1 MERIDFNLGWKF
13 FKEGNESGTITV
25 DLPHDAM
32 IHETRDPESTGGYSG
47 SAGASF
53 PGGLYIYEK
62 TFFIPE
68 DWQEK
73 FVAFEFGGIYRNS
86 KVFINGHEAGGRPY
100 GYSRFFVKADSFLE
114 YGKENTIRVVADNSQ
129 QPNSRWYSGSGIY
142 RPVYMIVAGKTHIDL
157 DGLKVSTLSYDPAR
171 ILVETTANGGEV
183 HIEIL
188 DGDDVVASSSG
199 DSLELLI
206 ENALLWSEDDPHLY
220 RCRATLEEAGQ
231 VVDEVIVPF
240 GIRKV
245 EWSTKGLFINGKNTL
260 LRGGCVHHDNGVL
273 GACAFDK
280 AEERRVRIMKE
291 AGFNAIRSAHN
302 PVSQAM
308 LEACDKLGMYM
319 MDETWDMWYFHKSK
333 YDYASDFDE
342 WYLEDIKAMVDKDFN
357 HPSVIMYSLGNEVS
371 EPYQE
376 RGVEL
381 TKEMVAYVHELD
393 SNRAVTAGIN
403 LMLIYLASKGRG
415 VFKEEGGTAFDEKP
429 GKKKKKQKA
438 TGSLFFNMLVSFIG
452 PIMNKMANS
461 KKADMVTSP
470 CLDALDIA
478 GYNYASGRYPKEG
491 KVNPDR
497 VIFGSETMPHHIAE
511 NWKMVLEYPYLV
523 GDFMWTSWD
532 YLGET
537 GIGAWSYDGSGF
549 MKNYPWL
556 ISGTGAIDILGN
568 VDASGK
574 YAETVWGLAEKPYI
588 GVRPV
593 NHPGKKVTKAMW
605 RGTNAIESWAWKN
618 CEGNKAVVEVF
629 VDAHKVKL
637 IINGKPIGTK
647 KVKAFKTLFK
657 TNYEPGEIKAIAY
670 DEQDNVLSD
679 SVLKSAT
686 GIIRIQLT
694 PEDTHVRQGEL
705 VYVNVALVGENGVV
719 ESNDDRMLEV
729 SVEHGTLLG
738 FGSANPKTEDRFD
751 SGKYTSYYGRALA
764 VVRADD
770 AGEMLV
776 RVSGEGLAP
785 AEVEIPVK

>member
-1 MERIDFNLGWKF
+1 MERTDFNLGWKF
-13 FKEGNESGTITV
+13 YKEGDESGSITV

-32 IHETRDPESTGGYSG
+32 IHETRDPEISGGYSG
-47 SAGASF
+47 SAGACF

-62 TFFIPE
+62 AFMVQE
-68 DWQEK
+68 DWQGK

-100 GYSRFFVKADSFLE
+100 GYSRFFVNADPFLD

-142 RPVYMIVAGKTHIDL
+142 RPVHMIVASKTHIDL
-157 DGLKVSTLSYDPAR
+157 DGVKVSTLSYDPAK
-171 ILVETTANGGEV
+171 ILVETRTNGGEV
-183 HIEIL
+183 HVEIL
-188 DGDDVVASSSG
+188 DGEHVIASG
-199 DSLELLI
+199 TGNSLELTI
-206 ENALLWSEDDPHLY
+206 ENARLWSEDAPNLY
-220 RCRATLEEAGQ
+220 RCRAALLEDGK
-231 VVDEVIVPF
+231 VVDEVVESF
-240 GIRKV
+240 GVRKV
-245 EWSTKGLFINGKNTL
+245 EWSAKGLFINGKNTL

-273 GACAFDK
+273 GACAYDK
-280 AEERRVRIMKE
+280 AEERRVQIMKE
-291 AGFNAIRSAHN
+291 AGYNAIRSAHN

-308 LEACDKLGMYM
+308 LEACDKFGMYM
-319 MDETWDMWYFHKSK
+319 IDETWDMWYFHKSK
-333 YDYASDFDE
+333 YDYASDFEE

-376 RGVEL
+376 RGVAL
-381 TKEMVAYVHELD
+381 TQEMVKFIHELD

-403 LMLIYLASKGRG
+403 LMLIFLASKGKG

-429 GKKKKKQKA
+429 GKKKKQKA
-438 TGSLFFNMLVSFIG
+438 SGSLFFNMLVSVVG
-452 PIMNKMANS
+452 PVMNKMANS

-511 NWKMVLEYPYLV
+511 NWRMVRKYPYLV

-568 VDASGK
+568 IDASAK
-574 YAETVWGLAEKPYI
+574 YAAVVWGLEEKPYI

-629 VDAHKVKL
+629 VDADKVEL
-637 IINGKPIGTK
+637 FINGKSIGTK

-657 TNYEPGEIKAIAY
+657 TKYQPGKIKAIAY
-670 DEQDNVLSD
+670 DEQGQVLYESE
-679 SVLKSAT
+679 LNSAS
-686 GIIRIQLT
+686 GEISIELN
-694 PEDTHVRQGEL
+694 PEDTEVRQGEL
-705 VYVNVALVGENGVV
+705 VYVNVALVDEKGVV
-719 ESNDDRMLEV
+719 ESNDDRKLTV
-729 SVEHGTLLG
+729 AVDNGKLLG
-738 FGSANPKTEDRFD
+738 FGSANPKTEERFD
-751 SGKYTSYYGRALA
+751 SGSYTTYFGRALA
-764 VVRADD
+764 VVQAAN
-770 AGEMLV
+770 AGEMAV
-776 RVSGEGLAP
+776 RVSGEGLDP
-785 AEVEIPVK
+785 GEVKIPVK